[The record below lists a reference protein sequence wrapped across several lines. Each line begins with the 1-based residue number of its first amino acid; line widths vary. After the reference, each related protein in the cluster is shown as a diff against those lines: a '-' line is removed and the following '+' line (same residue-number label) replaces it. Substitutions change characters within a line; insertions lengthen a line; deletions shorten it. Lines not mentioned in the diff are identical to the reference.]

1 MDYGRGI
8 NYDVHPPTVLPLS
21 SSSSSP
27 LSFLQLRTQCLCYSF
42 TAHNVLSVSAQRL
55 RSSRQRAAQE
65 AVYDHDGASEGVG
78 WTVLLDGGNELFTQR
93 FTTWSGNIKNG
104 ISNINW
110 KMHGPVELAVLCWAG
125 RRPCNNTITHLISG
139 RMSGTWL
146 NCNKNHNKG
155 A

>member
-8 NYDVHPPTVLPLS
+8 NYDVHPPTVLLL

-65 AVYDHDGASEGVG
+65 AVYDRAGAAWKGVG
-78 WTVLLDGGNELFTQR
+78 WPVLLLLDGGNELFTQR

-104 ISNINW
+104 ISNIN
-110 KMHGPVELAVLCWAG
+110 
-125 RRPCNNTITHLISG
+125 
-139 RMSGTWL
+139 
-146 NCNKNHNKG
+146 
-155 A
+155 

>member
-8 NYDVHPPTVLPLS
+8 NCDVHPPTVLPLS

-65 AVYDHDGASEGVG
+65 AVYDHDGATEGGRVDSAIG
-78 WTVLLDGGNELFTQR
+78 W
-93 FTTWSGNIKNG
+93 W
-104 ISNINW
+104 
-110 KMHGPVELAVLCWAG
+110 
-125 RRPCNNTITHLISG
+125 
-139 RMSGTWL
+139 
-146 NCNKNHNKG
+146 
-155 A
+155 